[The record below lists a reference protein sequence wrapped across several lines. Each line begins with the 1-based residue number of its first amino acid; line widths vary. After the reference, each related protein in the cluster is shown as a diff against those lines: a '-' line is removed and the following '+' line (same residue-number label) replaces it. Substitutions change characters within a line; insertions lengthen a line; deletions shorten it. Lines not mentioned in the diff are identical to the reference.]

1 MYKIWAVYAA
11 EQALGRKSK
20 IDKWTFSTNGVSSMG
35 QLGIPSIGFGP
46 AREEDTH
53 STNDCVKVDDLVT
66 SVAFYAALPGAMLE
80 AQAGTKA

>member
-1 MYKIWAVYAA
+1 
-11 EQALGRKSK
+11 
-20 IDKWTFSTNGVSSMG
+20 MG